1 MSNFDEEVQVFYD
14 RFDKAYENN
23 DIQELGFFSQ
33 FTNEPDIRKWT
44 GIVRRRICENA
55 RNHKFWLACGLTGVK
70 LNEYGWLEWKIPGYE
85 NQEFI
90 PLGCIINRGCCNTKE
105 DKALGI
111 LQLPNGKWIAQ
122 IDSDFTNIGHPYIYL
137 DIFDEQYETKTE
149 AWNNAIK
156 RFVDWWHNHNK
167 GIKKEDEA
175 VIKAKSMIKVELFIE
190 DRNGKE
196 VPYIHD
202 GNNLVCI
209 DESANINYRPPKMK
223 GEPIQLSLF

>member
-70 LNEYGWLEWKIPGYE
+70 LNKYGWLEWKIPGYE

-90 PLGCIINRGCCNTKE
+90 PLGCIINRGCCNSKE
-105 DKALGI
+105 EKALGV
-111 LQLPNGKWIAQ
+111 LHLPNGKWIAK
-122 IDSDFTNIGHPYIYL
+122 IDMDCTKIGHSYL
-137 DIFDEQYETKTE
+137 YLGIFDEQFDSRAE
-149 AWNNAIK
+149 AVNAAIK
-156 RFVDWWHNHNK
+156 HFVEWWHDHNK
-167 GIKKEDEA
+167 GVKKEDEA
-175 VIKAKSMIKVELFIE
+175 VVRAKQMITV
-190 DRNGKE
+190 GE
-196 VPYIHD
+196 VTP
-202 GNNLVCI
+202 
-209 DESANINYRPPKMK
+209 APKMK

>member
-90 PLGCIINRGCCNTKE
+90 PLGCVINRGCCNSKE
-105 DKALGI
+105 EKALGV
-111 LQLPNGKWIAQ
+111 LQLPNGKWIAK
-122 IDSDFTNIGHPYIYL
+122 IDMDCTKIGHSYL
-137 DIFDEQYETKTE
+137 YLGIFDDQFDSRAK
-149 AWNNAIK
+149 AVNAAIK
-156 RFVDWWHNHNK
+156 RFVDSWHNRNK
-167 GIKKEDEA
+167 DVKKEDEA
-175 VIKAKSMIKVELFIE
+175 VVRAKKLIIV
-190 DRNGKE
+190 DE
-196 VPYIHD
+196 VTP
-202 GNNLVCI
+202 
-209 DESANINYRPPKMK
+209 APKMK

>member
-55 RNHKFWLACGLTGVK
+55 RNHKFWLACGLTSVK

-90 PLGCIINRGCCNTKE
+90 PLGCIINRGCCNSKE
-105 DKALGI
+105 EKALGV
-111 LQLPNGKWIAQ
+111 LQLPNGKWIAK
-122 IDSDFTNIGHPYIYL
+122 IDMDCTKIGHSYL
-137 DIFDEQYETKTE
+137 YLGIFDDQFDSREE
-149 AWNNAIK
+149 AVNAAIK
-156 RFVDWWHNHNK
+156 RFVDSWHNRNK
-167 GIKKEDEA
+167 DVKKEDEA
-175 VIKAKSMIKVELFIE
+175 VVRAKKLIIV
-190 DRNGKE
+190 DE
-196 VPYIHD
+196 VTP
-202 GNNLVCI
+202 
-209 DESANINYRPPKMK
+209 APKMK

>member
-1 MSNFDEEVQVFYD
+1 MNKFDEEVQVFYD

-70 LNEYGWLEWKIPGYE
+70 LNEHGWLEWKIPGYE

-90 PLGCIINRGCCNTKE
+90 PLGCIINRGCCNSKE
-105 DKALGI
+105 EKALGV
-111 LQLPNGKWIAQ
+111 LRLPNGKWIAK
-122 IDSDFTNIGHPYIYL
+122 IDMDYTKIGRSYL
-137 DIFDEQYETKTE
+137 YLGIFDEQFDSKAE
-149 AWNNAIK
+149 AVNAAIK
-156 RFVDWWHNHNK
+156 RFVDSWHNHNK
-167 GIKKEDEA
+167 DVKKEDEA
-175 VIKAKSMIKVELFIE
+175 VVRAKRLIVV
-190 DRNGKE
+190 DE
-196 VPYIHD
+196 VTP
-202 GNNLVCI
+202 
-209 DESANINYRPPKMK
+209 APKMK

>member
-1 MSNFDEEVQVFYD
+1 MNKFDEEVQVFYD

-70 LNEYGWLEWKIPGYE
+70 LNEHGWLECHVPGFE

-90 PLGCIINRGCCNTKE
+90 PLGCIINRGCCNMKE
-105 DKALGI
+105 EMALGVM
-111 LQLPNGKWIAQ
+111 QLPNGKWMASIGM
-122 IDSDFTNIGHPYIYL
+122 DYTKIGHSYLYLNIY
-137 DIFDEQYETKTE
+137 DDQFDSRAE
-149 AWNNAIK
+149 AVNAAIK
-156 RFVDWWHNHNK
+156 SFVDKWHDHNK
-167 GIKKEDEA
+167 DVKKEDEA
-175 VIKAKSMIKVELFIE
+175 VVRAKKLIVV
-190 DRNGKE
+190 GE
-196 VPYIHD
+196 VTP
-202 GNNLVCI
+202 
-209 DESANINYRPPKMK
+209 APKMK